1 MATAAPSP
9 LASSREKTN
18 GNKLSRLLI
27 DGGTTVLRNIF
38 DAIHPPANLT
48 SDLNSNYPILSTLL
62 RKRVLNGQQW
72 DKLFPPGGGLPD
84 SNTFDI
90 TLLFLLLTNI
100 CGLSPPL
107 TGWHTKPS
115 PGDNSLEA
123 NLARVKF
130 FRNELYGHVTSTGV
144 DATSFSTFWQEISTT
159 LYSLGLDQAE
169 IDRLKA
175 EQGGEEDYLDALIEW
190 ADSEEDI
197 KTQLKD
203 IHQTQLKL
211 SKTVEDG
218 TLKMEELRQALSKT
232 QDVVDEAVEI
242 ELKGQLEM
250 RAAQSRLER
259 VCESQSKTSQAV
271 DEIRESIQE
280 VKQEVKSLTQKR
292 NEQAD
297 EVLRTLVKSE
307 FKGDI
312 EFHAKKFQ
320 EGTREWIFKS
330 IEDWLDDRA
339 SPHRVMVIS
348 GNPGMGK
355 TVISAV
361 VSQRIKKAGRLSG
374 IHFCQ
379 HDDSRYRDP
388 RLMLQSLACHLCQA
402 MPNYKDALVEQLS
415 RNLGKDLNNMGVKEL
430 FALLFKEP
438 LSTVQ
443 DPGRNTLIVID
454 GLDESEYQ
462 GRNELLHVISNHFSM
477 LPVWIRILI
486 TTRPERSII
495 DALRHLEP
503 IELEQKQEENL
514 NDIQTLFEIQ
524 LGHQIAEEHKDIL
537 LKELVKKSE
546 GLFIYAYFLVDFIQK
561 NVSILTPDQ
570 LERVLPSH
578 ISSVYLSYFK
588 RLENELCKALNADEE
603 TFLRFLCALT
613 AAREPL
619 PVEFIAKILN
629 LGVKSLTAQRK
640 VNKAISCISTLLPVR
655 EGRLHFFHKSIK
667 DWLVASSPYEQ
678 HDFKVDEK
686 EGHIVLFDLCTSELD
701 SIKQK
706 GVHGRQFANT
716 ERYALHHGTQHML
729 EVKAG
734 QVYQYATDLELIYA
748 KLCIKSTSII
758 EDLLGLHGDNSSILS
773 DERVFFVPSLL
784 SLLRKHSYYLLDHPH
799 LFFQCLINEGIPE
812 LSSSAAI
819 ILESSTPKIPF
830 MKYLDNEEQ
839 KGAEQARFCCSH
851 KVVCF
856 DVSPERDHLVCES
869 SDSTIHLWSLQ
880 TGSKKWVR
888 PILANKEF
896 FSSDGYPADTAYRR
910 VGRNFLSFY
919 RSVTFHPSGKLVLP
933 GTLKFVYTISGERE
947 KLFPDSDCT
956 FANCAYCKHKNTIL
970 TDCPTEPKRL
980 DLWNMENGKILLSIV
995 DIKELQDIS
1004 SFAISE
1010 EGEKIAIS
1018 DVTGN
1023 IFLVDSVN
1031 LDFTL
1036 IWKSKAVCGLIHFT
1050 SDTNFLACGY
1060 LRLWLYEDRG
1070 FYKAEF
1076 FDPPKLLFLPYSSK
1090 AETFHL
1096 WPSTSSSSLN
1106 SCDFMLQ
1113 NTTRCWVRNVR
1124 KVFPRLKAGSYTR
1137 LNVETVLVGSPDF
1150 SYVAV
1155 LNIGQLNGASDSD
1168 SSYSYGHEDELK
1180 SIALSVKGDTIYS
1193 TTSKY
1198 DGRTYESKLTVTV
1211 LRMSNRKIL
1220 DTKIF
1225 SESVSI
1231 VPTGKGVVLFKNGT
1245 VAELWNFE
1253 MSTFLRPLFV
1263 GIEKGNLCSI
1273 SPDQLAYW
1281 YVTTSDES
1289 GHEMETLVIK
1299 FYDVTGAGSGFIS
1312 PLKITF
1318 DAGEEVESIS
1328 VISPNLVLSCTSK
1341 VVTFGT
1347 TMSADD
1353 VTVSLRKNG
1362 SVVWKRRTLDE
1373 EFFQPHLLCSPK
1385 NEFVVTWNTL
1395 DGGNGLHILNADN
1408 GETLH
1413 VFLRD
1418 QKAIIDCKF
1427 LGDESL
1433 IFCSKENFLR
1443 LYNVRTGDMLS
1454 VLDIG
1459 ERPFCLGAC
1468 LYQPLV
1474 AVGLSGT
1481 RTKFVHVQLSTE
1493 SKKR

>member
-1 MATAAPSP
+1 MATAAPSH
-9 LASSREKTN
+9 LASSPAKTN

-38 DAIHPPANLT
+38 DHYHPPVNLA
-48 SDLNSNYPILSTLL
+48 SDLNSNYSVLNNLL
-62 RKRVLNGQQW
+62 RKRVLNGHQW
-72 DKLFPPGGGLPD
+72 DKLFPPSGGVPD

-90 TLLFLLLTNI
+90 TLLFLLLTTI

-107 TGWHTKPS
+107 TGWYTKPS
-115 PGDNSLEA
+115 PSDNSLEA

-144 DATSFSTFWQEISTT
+144 DATSFSSFWQEISIT
-159 LYSLGLDQAE
+159 LHSLGLDQAE

-175 EQGGEEDYLDALIEW
+175 EHGGEEDYLDAIIDW
-190 ADSEEDI
+190 ADSEQDI
-197 KTQLKD
+197 KSHLKD
-203 IHQTQLKL
+203 IHLTQLKL
-211 SKTVEDG
+211 SKTVEDS
-218 TLKMEELRQALSKT
+218 TLKLEELRQDLSKT

-242 ELKGQLEM
+242 ELKGQQEM
-250 RAAQSRLER
+250 RAVQSRLEG

-292 NEQAD
+292 NERAD

-307 FKGDI
+307 FKGDRD
-312 EFHAKKFQ
+312 FHAKKFQ

-330 IEDWLDDRA
+330 IGDWLDDRA

-361 VSQRIKKAGRLSG
+361 VSQRMQIAGRLSG
-374 IHFCQ
+374 SHFCQ

-415 RNLGKDLNNMGVKEL
+415 RNLGKDLNNMDVKEL

-462 GRNELLHVISNHFSM
+462 GHNELLHVISNHFSM

-524 LGHQIAEEHKDIL
+524 LSHQISEEHKDIL

-546 GLFIYAYFLVDFIQK
+546 GLFIYAYFIVDFIQK

-629 LGVKSLTAQRK
+629 LEVKSLAAQRK

-686 EGHIVLFDLCTSELD
+686 EGHIVLSDLCASELD

-706 GVHGRQFANT
+706 GVHGRQFTNT

-773 DERVFFVPSLL
+773 DGRVFFVPSLL

-1137 LNVETVLVGSPDF
+1137 LKVETVLVGSPDF
-1150 SYVAV
+1150 NYVAV

-1168 SSYSYGHEDELK
+1168 SSYSYGYEDELK

-1198 DGRTYESKLTVTV
+1198 DCRTYESKLTVTV
-1211 LRMSNRKIL
+1211 LRKSNRKIL

-1299 FYDVTGAGSGFIS
+1299 FYDVTGAGSGFSS

-1318 DAGEEVESIS
+1318 DAGEEVELIS

-1347 TMSADD
+1347 TKSADD

-1443 LYNVRTGDMLS
+1443 LYSVRTGDMLS